1 MVLFTLGSF
10 LDARTYFRAF
20 ADIAAAEGKP
30 AFHFALFRQAT
41 DAFPD
46 STRVP
51 LWMSSELWAK
61 PSLILITM
69 WSSGAGMLIFL
80 AALKGVPR
88 SFYEAAEVDG
98 ATRVQK
104 FMKITLPMISPAMFY
119 NVVIGSI
126 AALQTFDNVYI
137 LQTQT
142 TVNSLSSAAFYLF
155 QRTFRQLNVGE
166 GAAMSWIL
174 VIIILTLTVLQFRY
188 SRSWVHYEA

>member
-1 MVLFTLGSF
+1 
-10 LDARTYFRAF
+10 
-20 ADIAAAEGKP
+20 
-30 AFHFALFRQAT
+30 
-41 DAFPD
+41 
-46 STRVP
+46 
-51 LWMSSELWAK
+51 MSSELWAK